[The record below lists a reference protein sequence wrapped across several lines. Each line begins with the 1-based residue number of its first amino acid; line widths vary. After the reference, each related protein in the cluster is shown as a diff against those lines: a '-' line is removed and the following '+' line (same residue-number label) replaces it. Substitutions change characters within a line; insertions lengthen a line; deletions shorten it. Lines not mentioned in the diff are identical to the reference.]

1 MLVFLSLLLIFWGQ
15 VIIRE
20 FNTQTYYENL
30 TTLDDR
36 IRCVKSLGWEVDKTS
51 ETIKKT
57 YIPDEMSEE
66 LFSYNGIQKIC
77 GFDISN
83 YLGCAVE
90 IYTYRIINFNYVTK
104 EEAFL
109 NIIIYK
115 NKMIGGDCEIP
126 KLKGVVLPVKCRFN

>member
-1 MLVFLSLLLIFWGQ
+1 MKSFLKENIIYILLLVFLSLLLIFWGQ

-51 ETIKKT
+51 ETMKKT

-66 LFSYNGIQKIC
+66 LFSYNEMRSYS
-77 GFDISN
+77 F
-83 YLGCAVE
+83 
-90 IYTYRIINFNYVTK
+90 
-104 EEAFL
+104 
-109 NIIIYK
+109 
-115 NKMIGGDCEIP
+115 
-126 KLKGVVLPVKCRFN
+126 